1 MVAQA
6 KVSADELLHSEG
18 RDLELEESLDLQL
31 PFLLPDGGYSCDTVQ
46 GIPHGFREFLEPIC
60 RKGTLVLWSFTSF
73 YFYHSRRERE
83 KERKREREKERKRER
98 EKERKGDRKST
109 RLNSSH
115 L

>member
-6 KVSADELLHSEG
+6 KVSADELLHCEG

-60 RKGTLVLWSFTSF
+60 RKGTASSYLLPPFIHSNEQFMVL
-73 YFYHSRRERE
+73 RM
-83 KERKREREKERKRER
+83 
-98 EKERKGDRKST
+98 
-109 RLNSSH
+109 
-115 L
+115 